1 MTNLQDRGTVLVY
14 WMVRV
19 TELLEYRIHLVSIR
33 AVNHDVENMPA
44 AAMVKEDD
52 NVAWHTLRV
61 VPVLVE
67 PTRGLCDD
75 LKVDLLVAAAKDFRR
90 LRDITALE
98 RPWNYGDTWRLR
110 LATAAKMCKCERL
123 ELEVELT
130 VEVVKE
136 ALVIETRS
144 RKALEEIFLRSAIV
158 AETACFKRAQS
169 DDKLLAAEGARQVEE
184 AKAIL
189 ENLSCRGT
197 LLIRRPP
204 LSYLRPS
211 KTSLADPK
219 RLVCLV
225 FGMSVYVGGRRA
237 GSIEDIRLVEGS
249 GISALLKKTKL
260 SEGKRDPFLDPK
272 NPGS

>member
-1 MTNLQDRGTVLVY
+1 
-14 WMVRV
+14 
-19 TELLEYRIHLVSIR
+19 
-33 AVNHDVENMPA
+33 MPA
-44 AAMVKEDD
+44 AAMLKEDD

-98 RPWNYGDTWRLR
+98 KPWNHGDTEQVNNARPEQRRLR
-110 LATAAKMCKCERL
+110 LAIAAKMCKCERL

-158 AETACFKRAQS
+158 PETACFKRAQS
-169 DDKLLAAEGARQVEE
+169 VRLLLQNGFDRLMLKKDDKLLAAE
-184 AKAIL
+184 
-189 ENLSCRGT
+189 
-197 LLIRRPP
+197 
-204 LSYLRPS
+204 
-211 KTSLADPK
+211 
-219 RLVCLV
+219 V
-225 FGMSVYVGGRRA
+225 FGMSGYVGGRRA
-237 GSIEDIRLVEGS
+237 HSIEDVRLVEGS
-249 GISALLKKTKL
+249 GISTLLKTKL
-260 SEGKRDPFLDPK
+260 SRFCSELILHLRCKYACGQ
-272 NPGS
+272 